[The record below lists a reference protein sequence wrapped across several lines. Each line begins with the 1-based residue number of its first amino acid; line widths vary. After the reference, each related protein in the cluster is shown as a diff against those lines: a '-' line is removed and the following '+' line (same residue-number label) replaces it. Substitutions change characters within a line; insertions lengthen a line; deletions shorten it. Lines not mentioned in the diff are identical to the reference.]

1 MTDRLEV
8 IGSYLEINRKV
19 ARPEWIIGNRSLQ
32 KEREREVN
40 RLRAGQNQL
49 EKDIDEDKIHID

>member
-32 KEREREVN
+32 KKRER
-40 RLRAGQNQL
+40 L
-49 EKDIDEDKIHID
+49 IDSERGKISLKKT